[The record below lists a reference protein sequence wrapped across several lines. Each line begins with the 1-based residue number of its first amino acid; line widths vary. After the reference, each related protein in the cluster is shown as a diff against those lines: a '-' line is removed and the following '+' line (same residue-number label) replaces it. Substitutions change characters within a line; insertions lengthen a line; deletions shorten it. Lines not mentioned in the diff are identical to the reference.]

1 MCSEAAASVPFSSR
15 TTSSSEPIISEKGPG
30 NATFSQPKGDL
41 SGPQA
46 SISDLRSVPS
56 SGESTSSG
64 LRGNDI
70 NTPLTGTS
78 SVADSDTAAGAKK
91 ESMLVRT
98 APLSLGQ
105 ARFYYPSLYLEETS
119 PFNCT
124 TSYKF
129 RGPLDTSR
137 LAYALQKVAARHEI
151 LRTCFTIDK
160 YTGKAIQSVLENS
173 LFQLEIVPAHSD
185 ETSESTIAAVFHRIH
200 NHTFDLAYGETLIA
214 SVITHT
220 PKDHTLVFGY
230 HHIVMDGVSWQTF
243 LQDMADAYN
252 GKSTDP
258 PALQYIDFAAKQQAT
273 IETPPAD
280 YKARLDWWKAEFP
293 TTPEPLPL
301 FPFARTNSRSRTLT
315 SYKTREV
322 VAHIPAATVSQIRRA
337 AQQVRATA
345 FHFWLAAFQA
355 TLHRLL
361 PASDS
366 PSPTAARDLCIGV
379 VDANRSDQAV
389 ARTVGFLLE
398 IMPVKFRVSGSE
410 DMNALVKDTRSRVYG
425 TLGRGSGVP
434 IEEIMRVCGL
444 NGDKTAGTSA
454 TPLFQTVFNYRMGA
468 TRTPDLKGGVEME
481 LLDYA
486 DATTPFD
493 ISVSVD
499 EKDDGTGMVTFAV
512 LESLYSAASAE
523 LLVGAY
529 QHMLD
534 VLSKDP
540 SAAIDNVDP
549 FAPQTVR
556 KAIELGIGDSITAD
570 WPYKETI
577 SRRVTAW
584 ADADP
589 DAVAVK
595 DMSGAV
601 MTYEQVSRRAATIAH
616 FLQQSGA
623 SAGSFVCVLAEPTV
637 DTVCYILAILRLRAV
652 YVPLDVRNADERL
665 RDIVHESQAQFMLYQ
680 PATSARADKVRRDGM
695 TAVLNLAAVAP
706 LGKNNAPNIFDVSR
720 PDELAFVLYTS
731 GSTGQPK
738 GIPLTNFNMA
748 VQNASLTQRL
758 GLGREV
764 VLQQSGL
771 GFDASIC
778 QIFMCLCNGG
788 TLVIGENRG
797 DPADL
802 AALIEREKV
811 TVTLIMVSEMA
822 AMIQHAGH
830 ILRRCDHWR
839 LATCGGEAFT
849 PQLAKQFASLDL
861 NGLVVANPYGP
872 TEGSIIAT
880 VGDVDYRHIAV
891 HSAEDSISVGQAL
904 PGYGVYVVDENNQAL
919 PAGVPGQ
926 VALAGPGVAP
936 GYLHLPQLTGAKF
949 RPDAISPNG
958 PSEKGWGRIFLTGD
972 KGSLSPDG
980 RFQILGRLD
989 GDSQI
994 KLRGIRIELKDI
1006 SHAILK
1012 NSNGKLVDAAV
1023 VARGEGAS
1031 QFLVAF
1037 VVFATPAALQFD
1049 SEKDDDAQ
1057 RVYLR
1062 KLIKDLPLPSY
1073 MRPTL
1078 AVPLESLPFTG
1089 RGKLDTKALEAM
1101 PLADTWSGLDG
1112 DDKDEEDLTETET
1125 RLKNVWKLVT
1135 AEAGVSMPIKK
1146 SSDFFSVGG
1155 NSLLL
1160 VQLRAAIR
1168 KAFGVDIP
1176 VVQLFQS
1183 STLEVLA
1190 ARLAGSVDVKEAI
1203 DWEDETRPDED
1214 MVARIRQRG
1223 HDNHRP
1229 LHPKAA
1235 HHRPAVVIL
1244 TGATGFLGK
1253 GLLNELVANPD
1264 IATIHCL
1271 AIRDNKQLSVSSPK
1285 LISHAGGLALP
1296 FLGLSGPEEARSIFA
1311 EADVIIHNGATVSHL
1326 KSYGSLRGPNLSS
1339 TQELVRMALTF
1350 GAAGKRLPAFH
1361 YISTGGVASLSGAD
1375 SYPET
1380 SLASFPPPRD
1390 GSGGGYVSTKW
1401 ASERFLE
1408 RVSEVVAAEAK
1419 DDGWPILI
1427 HRPSSI
1433 TSLNESAVPGSDI
1446 THNTLRYSRLLRAVP
1461 DLSQSRGAFDFINV
1475 ETISRRIANDVV
1487 NSKLPLGE
1495 GAGVTY
1501 RHQRG
1506 EKVVPFDNL
1515 AAFLGETEEQPFRVL
1530 DMEAW
1535 VKLAV
1540 DAGMDQLVGSFLAAT
1555 KGMIYMPVLE

>member
-1 MCSEAAASVPFSSR
+1 MPIADP
-15 TTSSSEPIISEKGPG
+15 TSTL
-30 NATFSQPKGDL
+30 N
-41 SGPQA
+41 GPQA
-46 SISDLRSVPS
+46 PISDFPSVPS
-56 SGESTSSG
+56 SGDSTSSG
-64 LRGNDI
+64 LPDNGI

-78 SVADSDTAAGAKK
+78 SVADSDTADKEKK
-91 ESMLVRT
+91 KPVFLRT

-105 ARFYYPSLYLEETS
+105 ARFFYPSLYLEETS

-124 TSYKF
+124 TSYKLA
-129 RGPLDTSR
+129 GPLDTSR
-137 LAYALQKVAARHEI
+137 LAYALEKVATRHEI
-151 LRTCFTIDK
+151 LRTCFTIDQS
-160 YTGKAIQSVLENS
+160 TGKATQSVLEKPG
-173 LFQLEIVPAHSD
+173 FQLKTVSAPTD
-185 ETSESTIAAVFHRIH
+185 EKTAISAEFHRIH
-200 NHTFDLAYGETLIA
+200 NHVFNLERGDTLIA
-214 SVITHT
+214 TVLTHT
-220 PKDHTLVFGY
+220 PKKHTLVFGY

-252 GKSTDP
+252 GKLTDP
-258 PALQYIDFAAKQQAT
+258 PAMQYIDFAGKQDAT
-273 IETPPAD
+273 IANPPAD

-301 FPFARTNSRSRTLT
+301 FPFARTATRSRTLT

-322 VAHIPAATVSQIRRA
+322 VAHIPAATVSQIRKA

-361 PASDS
+361 PGSESSS
-366 PSPTAARDLCIGV
+366 PAAARDLCIGV

-398 IMPVKFRVSGSE
+398 IMPVKFRVSEGE

-425 TLGRGSGVP
+425 TLGRGGGVP
-434 IEEIMRVCGL
+434 IEEIMRACGL
-444 NGDKTAGTSA
+444 NGDKNSGSTAA
-454 TPLFQTVFNYRMGA
+454 PLFQTVFNYRMGA
-468 TRTPDLKGGVEME
+468 TRAPGLKGGVGME

-512 LESLYSAASAE
+512 LEHLYSEAGAE

-540 SAAIDNVDP
+540 SSTIDNVDP
-549 FAPQTVR
+549 FAPQTVKR
-556 KAIELGIGDSITAD
+556 GIELGVGDPITAD
-570 WPYKETI
+570 WPHKETI

-584 ADADP
+584 AETDP
-589 DAVAVK
+589 HAVAVK
-595 DMSGAV
+595 DMSGAA
-601 MTYEQVSRRAATIAH
+601 MTYQQVSSRAASIAH

-623 SAGSFVCVLAEPTV
+623 SASSFVCVLAEPSV

-680 PATSARADKVRRDGM
+680 PATRARAEKLRRDGM
-695 TAVLNLAAVAP
+695 TAALDLSAVP
-706 LGKNNAPNIFDVSR
+706 RTGNNKNPNVFDVSR

-731 GSTGQPK
+731 GSTGKPK
-738 GIPLTNFNMA
+738 GIQLTNFNMA
-748 VQNASLTQRL
+748 TQNASLTQRL
-758 GLGREV
+758 GLGRDV

-788 TLVIGENRG
+788 TLVMGDNRG

-802 AALIEREKV
+802 AALMEREKV

-822 AMIQHAGH
+822 ALIRHTGEV
-830 ILRRCDHWR
+830 LRRCAHWR
-839 LATCGGEAFT
+839 LAMCGGEAFT
-849 PQLAKQFASLDL
+849 PQLARQFASL
-861 NGLVVANPYGP
+861 GLDGLRVANPYGP

-880 VGDVDYRHIAV
+880 VGDVDYRHIAA
-891 HSAEDSISVGQAL
+891 HGADDNISVGQAL
-904 PGYGVYVVDENNQAL
+904 PGYGVYVVDEDNKAF

-936 GYLHLPQLTGAKF
+936 GYLHLPDLTDAKF
-949 RPDAISPNG
+949 KPDTISLNVSG
-958 PSEKGWGRIFLTGD
+958 KKGWGRLYLTGD
-972 KGSLSPDG
+972 KGSLLPDG
-980 RFQILGRLD
+980 RFQILGRMD

-1006 SHAILK
+1006 SHAML
-1012 NSNGKLVDAAV
+1012 NTSNGRLVDAAI

-1037 VVFATPAALQFD
+1037 VVFAAAPVALEPGAQA
-1049 SEKDDDAQ
+1049 DDDDQQA
-1057 RVYLR
+1057 YLR
-1062 KLIKDLPLPSY
+1062 KLIKDLPLPGY

-1078 AVPLESLPFTG
+1078 AVPLDSLPFTG

-1101 PLADTWSGLDG
+1101 PLPETWSGLGDG
-1112 DDKDEEDLTETET
+1112 DQEDEEELTETES
-1125 RLKNVWKLVT
+1125 RLRKVWKLVT
-1135 AEAGVSMPIKK
+1135 AEAGMSVPISK

-1168 KAFGVDIP
+1168 KEFGVDIP
-1176 VVQLFQS
+1176 LVQLFQS

-1190 ARLAGSVDVKEAI
+1190 ARLAGTADIKEDI

-1214 MVARIRQRG
+1214 MLARIWQRD
-1223 HDNHRP
+1223 HDS
-1229 LHPKAA
+1229 LPK
-1235 HHRPAVVIL
+1235 PARNGPKVVIL
-1244 TGATGFLGK
+1244 TGATGFLGR
-1253 GLLNELVANPD
+1253 GLLQQLVADPNVSK
-1264 IATIHCL
+1264 IHCL
-1271 AIRDNKQLSVSSPK
+1271 AVRDNKPLPVSSPK
-1285 LISHAGGLALP
+1285 ITPHAGDLSLP
-1296 FLGLSGPEEARSIFA
+1296 LLGLSGPEEAAAIFA
-1311 EADVIIHNGATVSHL
+1311 EADAIIHNGATVSHL
-1326 KSYGSLRGPNLSS
+1326 KSYGSLRAANVSS
-1339 TQELVRMALTF
+1339 TRELVRMVLTF
-1350 GAAGKRLPAFH
+1350 GGSRHLPAFH
-1361 YISTGGVASLSGAD
+1361 YVSTGGVASLSGAD
-1375 SYPET
+1375 SYPAA
-1380 SLASFPPPRD
+1380 SLAGFTPPRD
-1390 GSGGGYVSTKW
+1390 GSAGGYISTKW

-1408 RVSEVVAAEAK
+1408 RLGEAAGAK
-1419 DDGWPILI
+1419 DGGSGWPIFI

-1433 TSLNESAVPGSDI
+1433 TSPDESAVPGSDI

-1461 DLSQSRGAFDFINV
+1461 DLSRSRGAFDFINV
-1475 ETISRRIANDVV
+1475 ETISRQVV
-1487 NSKLPLGE
+1487 GE
-1495 GAGVTY
+1495 VVGSFVLAPGGGEEAGVTY
-1501 RHQRG
+1501 KHQSG
-1506 EKVVPFDNL
+1506 EEVVPFGRL

-1555 KGMIYMPVLE
+1555 RGQIYMPLLE